1 MERVAVRRAQV
12 RYAMTRRLS
21 CRRARV
27 RPLADRPNA
36 VWTYD
41 LIHDACTD
49 GTPSKCLTVVDE
61 FTALSPPQPSSHLT
75 FDGRRA
81 ISMPVGNA
89 PVTKANPAKAGS
101 AKPRVLALL
110 RDASVTRH
118 EGPHDRRAAGWTA
131 CLGVPQSAQRRYD
144 ETVCNLGPCHPGR
157 RRVQGCGRPKGHR
170 QPRPRTES

>member
-1 MERVAVRRAQV
+1 MWALLRRRGRAVNPKRVHRLWRCAGLALPRRRVRRMI
-12 RYAMTRRLS
+12 RTG
-21 CRRARV
+21 ARV

-61 FTALSPPQPSSHLT
+61 FTALFPPQPSRHLT

-89 PVTKANPAKAGS
+89 PVTYANPEIDGS
-101 AKPRVLALL
+101 
-110 RDASVTRH
+110 
-118 EGPHDRRAAGWTA
+118 
-131 CLGVPQSAQRRYD
+131 
-144 ETVCNLGPCHPGR
+144 
-157 RRVQGCGRPKGHR
+157 
-170 QPRPRTES
+170 

>member
-1 MERVAVRRAQV
+1 MWALLRRRGRAVNPKRVHRLWRCAGLALPRRRVRRKV
-12 RYAMTRRLS
+12 RTG
-21 CRRARV
+21 ARV

-110 RDASVTRH
+110 RDALSNT
-118 EGPHDRRAAGWTA
+118 PRRT
-131 CLGVPQSAQRRYD
+131 
-144 ETVCNLGPCHPGR
+144 
-157 RRVQGCGRPKGHR
+157 
-170 QPRPRTES
+170 PRPPSYRTG